1 MTVISSQIKDM
12 VSANVPPEKI
22 NEWSQTKAKELIE
35 AGVKPEKITEAFGV
49 VPFDRKNEKNIG
61 NLFLQ
66 K

>member
-1 MTVISSQIKDM
+1 MTVISSQINDM

-49 VPFDRKNEKNIG
+49 VPFDRKNRKRY
-61 NLFLQ
+61 
-66 K
+66 